1 MPWIISRQKKFKS
14 YKIANLH
21 LLTFA
26 FKSSIYSEWLFAPPQ
41 SILDR
46 NAIHL
51 FHPSEEILFFTW
63 ITTFLVWFV
72 HQSVCKKMKRTINQQ
87 LQKILNR
94 DHWEWFAN
102 SNTNVKT
109 ISRCK
114 IIVNWYLHPTVS
126 SRSLRGL
133 ERKERFTGN
142 KTLKKTIISL
152 FAVFLPFD
160 FDKFCCKHSLNPSW
174 YVQYRP
180 ADQTHTRSWP
190 IRKK

>member
-1 MPWIISRQKKFKS
+1 MRIYICLRLLLSRRFT
-14 YKIANLH
+14 ANDS
-21 LLTFA
+21 LLSLTVFLIEMQYIC
-26 FKSSIYSEWLFAPPQ
+26 FIRLK
-41 SILDR
+41 R
-46 NAIHL
+46 R
-51 FHPSEEILFFTW
+51 EEILFFTW

-180 ADQTHTRSWP
+180 ADQTQTRSWP

>member
-1 MPWIISRQKKFKS
+1 MPWIISRQKKNQSPIKLRIYICLRLLLSRRFT
-14 YKIANLH
+14 ANDSLLSLTVFLIEMHYICSSVWRDFVFH
-21 LLTFA
+21 LDHNLSCLIRA
-26 FKSSIYSEWLFAPPQ
+26 
-41 SILDR
+41 
-46 NAIHL
+46 
-51 FHPSEEILFFTW
+51 
-63 ITTFLVWFV
+63 
-72 HQSVCKKMKRTINQQ
+72 SVCKKMKRTINQQ

-94 DHWEWFAN
+94 DYWEWFAN

-126 SRSLRGL
+126 RRSLRGL

-142 KTLKKTIISL
+142 KTPKKTIISL

>member
-1 MPWIISRQKKFKS
+1 MPWIISRQKKFKP

-26 FKSSIYSEWLFAPPQ
+26 FKSSIYSEWLFAPPH

-114 IIVNWYLHPTVS
+114 IIVNW
-126 SRSLRGL
+126 
-133 ERKERFTGN
+133 ERFTGN

-160 FDKFCCKHSLNPSW
+160 FDKCCCKHSLNPSW